1 MNMTSEVS
9 AFTGGPEQQ
18 TGIFGLLA
26 RFSCDGFWV
35 TDGLGRTVWINAASE
50 RFYGVRLEE
59 VVGRHARDLE
69 REGVFRPSAVLV
81 ALKEGRQVTLTHC
94 NARGKPALVTATPVL
109 QAGRPD
115 LVVVNVRALDQLHS
129 EAIDVWDRR
138 PSMAAGPGRRRGQ
151 GPWSQDLVVDDPA
164 MARVVR
170 LLERVAAWDVPVLLT
185 GETGVGK
192 NRLARQIHRISP
204 RAGGPFIEVD
214 VGAVPETLLES
225 ELFGY
230 EGGAFTGARSGGKP
244 GVFELAAGGTL
255 VLDEICEMPVN
266 LQAKLLRVVQE
277 RKVRR
282 VGGVAERPVDFRLIT
297 TSNRELSALV
307 AAGRFRED
315 LYYRLNVVPV
325 RIPPLR
331 ERRTAIPSLV
341 LQIMSRLNRKYGV
354 NREVSGDALR
364 RLVEYRWPG
373 NIRQL
378 EHLLEQLVLTVDD
391 ELITAEHL
399 PEEPV
404 ERTAGSFPDPR
415 QIRPL
420 REIVAEFE
428 RAAIDH
434 AVATCGSTRAAAR
447 ALGIGLATLLRKRGP
462 RRRSLP

>member
-1 MNMTSEVS
+1 MSTTSEIA
-9 AFTGGPEQQ
+9 AFLGGPEQQ
-18 TGIFGLLA
+18 EAIFGLLA

-50 RFYGVRLEE
+50 RFYGVRLED

-81 ALKEGRQVTLTHC
+81 ALREGRQVTLTHC

-115 LVVVNVRALDQLHS
+115 LVVVNVRALDELHS
-129 EAIDVWDRR
+129 EAIDVGDRR
-138 PSMAAGPGRRRGQ
+138 RLGGSGAGRRPREAS
-151 GPWSQDLVVDDPA
+151 WSQDLVVDDPA

-170 LLERVAAWDVPVLLT
+170 LLERVAACDVPVLLT

-204 RAGGPFIEVD
+204 RAGGPFIEID

-230 EGGAFTGARSGGKP
+230 EAGAFTGARSSGKP

-255 VLDEICEMPVN
+255 VLDEICEMPLN

-282 VGGVAERPVDFRLIT
+282 VGSVAERTVDFRLIT

-331 ERRTAIPSLV
+331 ERQAAIPSLV
-341 LQIMSRLNRKYGV
+341 FRIMSSLNRKYGV
-354 NREVSGDALR
+354 NREVSADALD

-378 EHLLEQLVLTVDD
+378 EHLLELLVLTVDD
-391 ELITAEHL
+391 ELITAKHL
-399 PEEPV
+399 PGELEE
-404 ERTAGSFPDPR
+404 RAAGLFPDPR

-420 REIVAEFE
+420 RELVAEFE
-428 RAAIDH
+428 RAAVDH

-462 RRRSLP
+462 RRQSLL